1 MLRRPCSQGRDAIFI
16 PGVVM
21 YALTHGRIYTG
32 HEILD
37 DHAIVIANG
46 LIERVCPLAEL
57 PAEIEQR
64 SLNGAVISPG
74 FIDVQ
79 LNGCGGVQFNDT
91 AEAVTVETLEIM
103 QRANERSGCTSYL
116 PTLITT
122 SDDLMKQGIR
132 VMREYLAKYPHQA
145 LGLHL
150 EGPWLNIVKKG
161 THNPSFVRKPDD
173 ELVDFMCANADVIT
187 KVTLAPEMVDQDVIR
202 KLAGAGIVVSAG
214 HSNAT
219 LKEAKVG
226 FRAGITFATH
236 LYNAMPYITGRE
248 PGLAGAI
255 FDEPDVY
262 CGIIADGLH
271 VDYANVRNAKRL
283 KGDKLC
289 LVTDATAPAGANI
302 EQFIFAGKTIYY
314 RNGLC
319 VDENGTLSGS
329 ALTMIEGV
337 RNLVEHCSIA
347 LDEVLRMATLYPA
360 RAIGVDNQL
369 GSIAPGMVANL
380 TAFTHDYK
388 IIKTI
393 VNGNEVV
400 TE

>member
-1 MLRRPCSQGRDAIFI
+1 
-16 PGVVM
+16 M
-21 YALTHGRIYTG
+21 YALTQGRIYTG

-37 DHAIVIANG
+37 DHAIIIANG
-46 LIERVCPLAEL
+46 LIERICPQADL
-57 PAEIEQR
+57 PSGVEQR
-64 SLNGAVISPG
+64 SLNGAILAPG

-79 LNGCGGVQFNDT
+79 LNGCGGVQFNDSPD
-91 AEAVTVETLEIM
+91 AVTVETLEIM
-103 QRANERSGCTSYL
+103 QKANERSGCTSYL
-116 PTLITT
+116 PTLITS
-122 SDDLMKQGIR
+122 SDELMKQGIR
-132 VMREYLAKYPHQA
+132 VMREYLAKYPNQA

-150 EGPWLNIVKKG
+150 EGPWLNMVKKG
-161 THNPSFVRKPDD
+161 THNPDFVRKPDHD
-173 ELVDFMCANADVIT
+173 LVDFLVANADVIT
-187 KVTLAPEMVDQDVIR
+187 KVTLAPEMVPAEVITR
-202 KLAGAGIVVSAG
+202 LADAGIVVSAG

-219 LKEAKVG
+219 LKEAKTG

-255 FDEPDVY
+255 FDEADVY
-262 CGIIADGLH
+262 CGIIVDGLH

-302 EQFIFAGKTIYY
+302 EEFIFAGKTIYY
-314 RNGLC
+314 RDGLC

-337 RNLVEHCSIA
+337 RNLVEHCGIA

-360 RAIGVDNQL
+360 RAIGVDQQL

-380 TAFTHDYK
+380 TAFTRDYK
-388 IIKTI
+388 ITKTI

-400 TE
+400 N